1 MSTRILT
8 ESISSDYHKKY
19 NVIGSYYLR
28 IGIVKESYS
37 IQRLKMDTGMLY

>member
-37 IQRLKMDTGMLY
+37 I